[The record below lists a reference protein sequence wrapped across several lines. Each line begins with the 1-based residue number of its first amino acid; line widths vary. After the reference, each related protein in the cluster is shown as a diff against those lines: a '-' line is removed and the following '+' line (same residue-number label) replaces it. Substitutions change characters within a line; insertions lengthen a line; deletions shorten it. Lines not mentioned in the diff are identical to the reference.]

1 MSDPRLLLRQLIR
14 AFFPDYLRIV
24 EADSAGKMRLDLIT
38 FPTPEKISEWI
49 EDDQSDLGADLG
61 ADLGPGL
68 RSDLRPD
75 LRIVAEVPIRRGEFV
90 TILVQVEAE
99 AQTPPEAARRLGCYL
114 TDLELRYGQP
124 VLLSVVYLRGGRG
137 GVHLES
143 ATLAEFFGIE
153 LARIFYTAFCLEDAR
168 AEYYLERP
176 EPLSWVLSTLMRP
189 IRRSPEEHRRICLE
203 RIAATALDEESR
215 ALLRQGIEVFGEA
228 LAAAAP
234 PTLRHL
240 AGRGRG

>member
-14 AFFPDYLRIV
+14 TFFPDYLRIV

-49 EDDQSDLGADLG
+49 EDDQSDLGADLR
-61 ADLGPGL
+61 PGL
-68 RSDLRPD
+68 RSD

-153 LARIFYTAFCLEDAR
+153 LARIFYTAFYLEDAR

-189 IRRSPEEHRRICLE
+189 IRRTPEEHRRICLE
-203 RIAATALDEESR
+203 RVAATALDEESR

-228 LAAAAP
+228 LAAAASS
-234 PTLRHL
+234 TVRHL